1 MKRILLRLYDGEI
14 CHEEKCNLKT
24 EEYRSMRQAHYQ
36 HYEDFIEQLKSLDPP
51 LHKKFIHIMDEQLD
65 EVPLEL
71 SGTFLE
77 GFRLGARIMIEVYQ
91 GNYTDH
97 EE

>member
-1 MKRILLRLYDGEI
+1 MKSILLRLYDGEI
-14 CHEEKCNLKT
+14 YPPEQFNLKT

-51 LHKKFIHIMDEQLD
+51 LHEKFIDIMDEQLD
-65 EVPLEL
+65 EIPLEL

-77 GFRLGARIMIEVYQ
+77 GFRLGARIMIEIYQ